1 MTDREFRKLRRS
13 DLVEII
19 YQLQKDLESLKTENE
34 NLRAENI
41 KTTDIKEKGSEK
53 DGTGAP

>member
-34 NLRAENI
+34 NLRAEII
-41 KTTDIKEKGSEK
+41 KTADIKGKGSEK